1 MTWQDDTV
9 PRVSADAFDYV
20 PSDGSDTMVFDDR
33 ARRLFRLPGNA
44 AAIWAAI
51 DGERSVAMIT
61 ELVAAQYDTDAAS
74 IRADVHTLLT
84 GLRERQLLDDAMT
97 G

>member
-1 MTWQDDTV
+1 VTWHDQSV
-9 PRVSADAFDYV
+9 PRVGAEVFVYV

-33 ARRLFRLPGNA
+33 ARSLFRLPGNA

-61 ELVAAQYDTDAAS
+61 EAVAAQYETDAES
-74 IRADVHTLLT
+74 IRADVNALLT
-84 GLRERQLLDDAMT
+84 ELRERQLLDEAPT